1 MENNKQ
7 SKLKNF
13 IVQGGILA
21 LAGVLVRILGL
32 AKRIPLPYIIGDIGN
47 SYYSVAYEI
56 YNIVF
61 VISAYGIPLS
71 VSKLVSS
78 KVGKGEYRNADK
90 IFKCALG
97 ISSITGILTSSLVF
111 IFADKLS
118 RLLNEPMSFLALR
131 ALAPLLFIVCIMGV
145 FRGYFQGLGSNIPTA
160 ISQLVEQVFL
170 IIVGLTGA
178 YILTGYGEKVGLLL
192 HNENYKYAYG
202 ACGATMGCTIGALCG
217 LIFLI
222 MLYKAN
228 YKYIKKRIYRDPTH
242 KIDSTFDVIRN
253 FIFTVI
259 PVILSNFINYV
270 SNILDMYIHNL
281 FMEKKGIDSTLK
293 STNWGIYSG
302 KYLVIINIPIA
313 ISAAMGVST
322 VPAIAGLLK
331 KKEYKEIR
339 VKINKVIKI
348 TMLIAIPC
356 AVGIFALAPQIM
368 WFLFSTTN
376 ETAYNLL
383 RIGAPGVVLFSLMT
397 LTTGIL
403 QGLDHL
409 RKPIAHGVISLALH
423 VTILISLLN
432 FTDLNIYAVALSNNF
447 FSLFMCIMNIYSI
460 RKVIHQKFEIRKT
473 FVMPFVSSV
482 IMGAL
487 VYVLGLLLSKIG
499 YSRILILLII
509 LLGAFVY
516 LAIMLLTRTI
526 TKDEL
531 DSIPGGDKFY
541 RLFKKLRLC
550 S

>member
-1 MENNKQ
+1 MGNNKPN
-7 SKLKNF
+7 KLKNF

-61 VISAYGIPLS
+61 IISAYGIPLS
-71 VSKLVSS
+71 VSKLVSA

-90 IFKCALG
+90 IFRCALG
-97 ISSITGILTSSLVF
+97 ISTVTGIITSSLVF

-131 ALAPLLFIVCIMGV
+131 ALAPLLFLVCIMGV

-160 ISQLVEQVFL
+160 ISQLVEQIFL
-170 IIVGLTGA
+170 IIVGLSGA
-178 YILTGYGEKVGLLL
+178 YLLTGYGEKVGLLL

-228 YKYIKKRIYRDPTH
+228 LKYIKKRIYRDPTH

-281 FMEKKGIDSTLK
+281 FMEKKGIDSNLK

-322 VPAIAGLLK
+322 VPAISGLLK

-339 VKINKVIKI
+339 IKINKVIKI

-356 AVGIFALAPQIM
+356 AVGVFALAPEIM

-383 RIGAPGVVLFSLMT
+383 RIGAPGIILFSLMT

-409 RKPIAHGVISLALH
+409 RKPIVHGVISLALH

-447 FSLFMCIMNIYSI
+447 FSLFMCIMNIHSI
-460 RKVIHQKFEIRKT
+460 RKVIHQKFEIKNT
-473 FVMPFVSSV
+473 FIMPFVSSA

-487 VYVLGLLLSKIG
+487 VYVLSLLFNQLG
-499 YSRILILLII
+499 HSRLLILLTII
-509 LLGAFVY
+509 IGAFVY
-516 LAIMLLTRTI
+516 FAIMLLTRTI
-526 TKDEL
+526 TKVEL
-531 DSIPGGDKFY
+531 ESIPGGDKLY
-541 RLFKKLRLC
+541 RFFKKLRLC